1 MCASFLFKKGVYYQ
15 NFGSVV
21 KSKPIEPVLYSFV
34 KRRVYIRKRKKEEEK
49 RMKIEM
55 GHKMEIKVFLFFL
68 LFVVFF
74 KSMRRFLL
82 CAVVTFL
89 DQT

>member
-1 MCASFLFKKGVYYQ
+1 
-15 NFGSVV
+15 
-21 KSKPIEPVLYSFV
+21 
-34 KRRVYIRKRKKEEEK
+34 
-49 RMKIEM
+49 MKIEM
-55 GHKMEIKVFLFFL
+55 GHKMEMKVCVCVFFV
-68 LFVVFF
+68 FFFVFF